1 MHELF
6 ELDWLGGPAEKY
18 FRKIRP
24 GTDELPWGSL
34 NLAAMSAAQ
43 LDRARVM
50 WTTMARQE
58 YFTAINFAQ
67 LLQHMLVA
75 RCPIDLVG
83 MAGDF
88 LADEMRHVELCARV
102 ASELG
107 GAAPQLVDLAQV
119 AIVLDSALSPLQQ
132 VSDLMIRVCCVG
144 EAFSV
149 PMLVATYQAAD
160 APLLRAALELI
171 VREEAGHARLGSL
184 FLDWRSQDTATF
196 DDTERQRLGQIATA
210 QLNML
215 APYWQPKPGTV
226 NAIHLGELTG
236 GNYAAIAR
244 QAALTDVVAPLRS
257 FGIEIDTAACGLDT
271 L

>member
-1 MHELF
+1 MQELF

-24 GTDELPWGSL
+24 GTDDLPWGSL
-34 NLAAMSAAQ
+34 NLTAMPPAQ

-88 LADEMRHVELCARV
+88 LADEMRHVELCARI

-107 GAAPQLVDLAQV
+107 GAAPQLVDLAHV
-119 AIVLDSALSPLQQ
+119 AIALDASLSPLQQ

-160 APLLRAALELI
+160 APLLKAALQLI
-171 VREEAGHARLGSL
+171 VQEEAGHARLGSL
-184 FLDWRSQDTATF
+184 FLDWRSQDPAQF
-196 DDTERQRLGQIATA
+196 DKIEQQRLARVATA
-210 QLNML
+210 QLSVL
-215 APYWQPKPGTV
+215 APYWQPTPSTLD
-226 NAIHLGELTG
+226 AIHLGVLTG
-236 GNYAAIAR
+236 GEYAAAAR
-244 QAALTDVVAPLRS
+244 SAALADVVEPLRS
-257 FGIEIDTAACGLDT
+257 FGIEIDTGACGLD
-271 L
+271 

>member
-1 MHELF
+1 MQELF

-24 GTDELPWGSL
+24 GTAELPWGSL
-34 NLAAMSAAQ
+34 NLAAMSVAQ
-43 LDRARVM
+43 LDRARIM

-67 LLQHMLVA
+67 LLQHMLIA

-88 LADEMRHVELCARV
+88 LADEMRHVELCARI

-107 GAAPQLVDLAQV
+107 GAAPQLVDLTQV
-119 AIVLDSALSPLQQ
+119 ATVLDPSLSPLQQ

-160 APLLRAALELI
+160 AALLRAALELI
-171 VREEAGHARLGSL
+171 VREEAGHARLGWL
-184 FLDWRSQDTATF
+184 FLDWRRQDMATF
-196 DDTERQRLGQIATA
+196 DDIERQRLGRVATA
-210 QLNML
+210 QLCVL
-215 APYWQPKPGTV
+215 APYWQPKAGTI
-226 NAIHLGELTG
+226 NAIHLGQLTG
-236 GNYAAIAR
+236 GDYAAVAR
-244 QAALTDVVAPLRS
+244 RAALADVVAPLHS
-257 FGIEIDTAACGLDT
+257 VGIAIDTAACGLDS